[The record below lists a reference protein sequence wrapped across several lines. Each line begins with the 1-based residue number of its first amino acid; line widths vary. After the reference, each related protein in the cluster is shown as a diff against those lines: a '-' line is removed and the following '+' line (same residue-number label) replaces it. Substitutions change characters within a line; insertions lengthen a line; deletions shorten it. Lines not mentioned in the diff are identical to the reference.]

1 MRVFKDLVVIAVGFI
16 AALYLIYPSFGW
28 LEFIPDAMP
37 LVGSMDE
44 ATATLL
50 LVSAFRYFGLDLAQL
65 FKRNNTPD
73 TIELPPPAA
82 KDKRVQH

>member
-1 MRVFKDLVVIAVGFI
+1 MRLLKNLVVLAVGFL

-37 LVGSMDE
+37 LIGSMDE

-65 FKRNNTPD
+65 FKRDDTPE
-73 TIELPPPAA
+73 TIELPPPA
-82 KDKRVQH
+82 DKRKNLPQ